1 MSRSWRARA
10 LDSLVSAAAADP
22 APLPRFSFCL
32 LVSLAVVVL
41 RLSASSWVGQ
51 TAPFAFF
58 LPAVVMSAG
67 YGGLWPG
74 LVSTVLLAVAGVS
87 LFERPFLSPT
97 LGDHAAAVRTFF
109 FVLNGVLISVLADVL
124 HDARRRVRLLEKERE
139 DAEVARS
146 AERLRQQS
154 MALAS
159 LSEVL
164 RISETADVLIA
175 QGLSGLGASAGGV
188 ALVESGEESLVI
200 RRSVGYPADRP
211 RVLPLDEG
219 PAEEALRTRRV
230 VAITSMDEFVRR
242 YPGLANLRA
251 QVGTREA
258 LLMAPLL
265 LQDRQLG
272 VLFLGFAAPRAFT
285 AEDLALF
292 ETLASHGAPALER
305 AQRYEAE
312 RAARLEAEASDAR
325 HRLLAEASVL
335 LAAEPNPEAALPA
348 LARRLVPELADAC
361 LVHVIEPD
369 GERRCAAAT
378 HAVHER
384 EPALAALCEATLRG
398 PGAVPLARALGA
410 DEPARIEDIGG
421 WRRSA
426 SPVERELLERLDV
439 TRALSAPL
447 HSRGRF
453 LGRMTLLGCGSGR
466 LPGSQDLR
474 LAVEVA
480 DRIALALDGAR
491 LLAEAQRLNRVKDE
505 FLAMLSHELRTP
517 LGAVLLWADLLASER
532 LEAGP
537 ARAAEMIGRSTRSL
551 SLLIEE
557 LLDVSR
563 IVAGKLTIDPHSTL
577 LRSLLEGVVEGAR
590 PAALGKGL
598 KLELTVR
605 GEFPVVWADSNRLR
619 QVFENVIV
627 NAVKFTPTGGEICVS
642 LERLDGRAR
651 VRVRDTG
658 VGMRP
663 ELLPQVFERFR
674 QGDSSSRRVQGG
686 LGLGLTIA
694 QHIVDLHDG
703 RISAWSEGEGRG
715 STFTIELP
723 LTPPP
728 AALGALLP
736 AGAEQPRP
744 LAGRRVLVVD
754 DHEDTLRGIGVA
766 LESAGAEVRCAG
778 SARMALDAIGAFD
791 PHAIVSDLAMPE
803 MDGFDLIRTIRAS
816 ALAQRS
822 VPAIAVSAYASRED
836 RQRALGAGFQDHIPK
851 PVEIP
856 RLVEALVRLLAAS
869 AVADAAPAATA
880 AEPPPA

>member
-10 LDSLVSAAAADP
+10 FDSLVSAAAADP
-22 APLPRFSFCL
+22 APLPAYALCL
-32 LVSLAVVVL
+32 LVSLAAVLL
-41 RLSASSWVGQ
+41 RLPASSWLGQ
-51 TAPFAFF
+51 SAPFALF
-58 LPAVVMSAG
+58 LPAVVVSAG

-74 LVSTVLLAVAGVS
+74 LLSTVLLTSAGVA
-87 LFERPFLSPT
+87 LFEQPFLSPGASLRT
-97 LGDHAAAVRTFF
+97 LLFAV
-109 FVLNGVLISVLADVL
+109 NGVAVSALADVL
-124 HDARRRVRLLEKERE
+124 HHARRRVRHLEKERE
-139 DAEVARS
+139 DVIASRS
-146 AERLRQQS
+146 AERLRQQT

-159 LSEVL
+159 LSEAL
-164 RISETADVLIA
+164 RVSETADLLIA
-175 QGLSGLGASAGGV
+175 QGLAGLGAATGGV
-188 ALVESGEESLVI
+188 ALVEADEGALVI
-200 RRSVGYPADRP
+200 RRSVGYPTDRP
-211 RVLPLDEG
+211 RAVPLDQG
-219 PAEEALRTRRV
+219 PAEEAIRTRQV
-230 VAITSMDEFVRR
+230 VAIASMNEFVQR
-242 YPGLANLRA
+242 YPGLADLRA
-251 QVGTREA
+251 RVGSREA
-258 LLMAPLL
+258 LLMAPLVT
-265 LQDRQLG
+265 QDRALG
-272 VLFLGFAAPRAFT
+272 VLFVGFADPRAFT

-325 HRLLAEASVL
+325 HRLLADVSGL
-335 LAAEPNPEAALPA
+335 LATEPTPEAALPA

-361 LVHVIEPD
+361 VVHVIDSD
-369 GERRCAAAT
+369 GRRQCAAAS
-378 HAVHER
+378 HAVPER
-384 EPALAALCEATLRG
+384 ETALTSLCEAALQ
-398 PGAVPLARALGA
+398 GASALPLARALGA
-410 DEPARIEDIGG
+410 DEPARIEEIGG

-426 SPVERELLERLDV
+426 SAVEQELLETLDV
-439 TRALSAPL
+439 TGAVSAPL
-447 HSRGRF
+447 RSRGRF
-453 LGRMTLLGCGSGR
+453 LGRLTLLCVGSGR
-466 LPGSQDLR
+466 PPGSQDLR
-474 LAVEVA
+474 IAVEVA
-480 DRIALALDGAR
+480 DRTALALDAAR

-563 IVAGKLTIDPHSTL
+563 IVAGKLTIDPHSTA
-577 LRSLLEGVVEGAR
+577 LRALLETVVEAAR
-590 PAALGKGL
+590 PGAAGKGVR
-598 KLELTVR
+598 LELTVR

-619 QVFENVIV
+619 QVFDNVIM
-627 NAVKFTPTGGEICVS
+627 NAVKFTPAGGEVAVS

-651 VRVRDTG
+651 IRVRDTG
-658 VGMRP
+658 VGMRQ
-663 ELLPQVFERFR
+663 ELLPLVFERFR

-694 QHIVDLHDG
+694 QHIVDLHEG

-723 LTPPP
+723 LTATP
-728 AALGALLP
+728 AARAALLP
-736 AGAEQPRP
+736 AGAEPQRP

-766 LESAGAEVRCAG
+766 LEGAGADVRCAG
-778 SARMALDAIGAFD
+778 SARVALDQLGAFD

-803 MDGFDLIRTIRAS
+803 MDGFDLIRTVRAS
-816 ALAQRS
+816 PIAQNG

-836 RQRALGAGFQDHIPK
+836 RQRALGAGFQDHLPK
-851 PVEIP
+851 PVDIP
-856 RLVEALVRLLAAS
+856 RLVDAIARLLAEVAS
-869 AVADAAPAATA
+869 SGKPSAAAP

>member
-10 LDSLVSAAAADP
+10 LDRLAIAAAADP
-22 APLPRFSFCL
+22 GPLPRFAFCL
-32 LVSLAVVVL
+32 FVSLAALGL
-41 RLSASSWVGQ
+41 RLSTASWLGAG
-51 TAPFAFF
+51 APFALL
-58 LPAVVMSAG
+58 LPAVVLSAG

-74 LVSTVLLAVAGVS
+74 LLSTALLTLAGVG
-87 LFERPFLSPT
+87 LFEGGAL
-97 LGDHAAAVRTFF
+97 RTFF
-109 FVLNGVLISVLADVL
+109 FLLNGVAVSVLADVL
-124 HDARRRVRLLEKERE
+124 HHARRRVRHLVDERE
-139 DAEVARS
+139 NVETAR
-146 AERLRQQS
+146 AGERLRQQS
-154 MALAS
+154 LALAS

-175 QGLSGLGASAGGV
+175 QGLDALGASAGGV
-188 ALVESGEESLVI
+188 ALLEPGEDALVI
-200 RRSVGYPADRP
+200 RRSVGYSTERP
-211 RVLPLDEG
+211 RLVPVDEG
-219 PAEEALRTRRV
+219 PAEEALRTRGV
-230 VAITSMDEFVRR
+230 VAIPSMEEFARR
-242 YPGLANLRA
+242 YPGLADQRTK
-251 QVGTREA
+251 VGSREA
-258 LLMAPLL
+258 LLMAPLA
-265 LQDRQLG
+265 LQDRVLG
-272 VLFLGFAAPRAFT
+272 VLFLGFATPRAFS
-285 AEDLALF
+285 AEDVALF

-325 HRLLAEASVL
+325 HRLLADVSVL
-335 LAAEPNPEAALPA
+335 LASEPGPATALPA
-348 LARRLVPELADAC
+348 LARRLVPELADAG

-369 GERRCAAAT
+369 GQRRCAAFA

-384 EPALAALCEATLRG
+384 EPALTALCEATLRG
-398 PGAVPLARALGA
+398 AGAVPLARALGA
-410 DEPARIEDIGG
+410 DEPARIEEIGS

-426 SPVERELLERLDV
+426 SPVERALLSTLDV
-439 TRALSAPL
+439 TGAVSAPL

-453 LGRMTLLGCGSGR
+453 LGRLTLLFCGSGR
-466 LPGSQDLR
+466 LPGSRDLQV
-474 LAVEVA
+474 AVEVA
-480 DRIALALDGAR
+480 DRTALALDGAR

-590 PAALGKGL
+590 PAAAGKGL

-605 GEFPVVWADSNRLR
+605 GEFPVTWADSNRLR
-619 QVFENVIV
+619 QVFDNVIT
-627 NAVKFTPTGGEICVS
+627 NAVKFTPTGGEIAVS

-651 VRVRDTG
+651 IRVRDTG

-694 QHIVDLHDG
+694 QHILDLHDG

-723 LTPPP
+723 FTPPP
-728 AALGALLP
+728 ASVAALLP
-736 AGAEQPRP
+736 PGAEQRRP

-766 LESAGAEVRCAG
+766 LEGAGAEVRCAG
-778 SARMALDAIGAFD
+778 AASAALEVIGAFE

-803 MDGFDLIRTIRAS
+803 MDGFDLIRTVRAS
-816 ALAQRS
+816 AAPYGG
-822 VPAIAVSAYASRED
+822 VPAIAVSAYASPED
-836 RQRALGAGFQDHIPK
+836 RQRAMGAGFQDHIPK
-851 PVEIP
+851 PVDIP
-856 RLVEALVRLLAAS
+856 RLVEAIARLLAES
-869 AVADAAPAATA
+869 VSRPAVA
-880 AEPPPA
+880 AEPPSA